1 MTQSQFGKFTIGNN
15 NMPDILV
22 IDDSPTIRS
31 MVTKILEENGHEIRE
46 AENGAEALKILEEF
60 RPDVCV
66 CDVEMPEMDGYSLL
80 RKVRAREEL
89 KDMPFLILTAKGKLS
104 DMFHMEGATDFV
116 EKSPEAFQTVQ
127 KKIESLLG

>member
-1 MTQSQFGKFTIGNN
+1 MAH
-15 NMPDILV
+15 ILV

-31 MVTKILEENGHEIRE
+31 MVTTILKENGHEIRE
-46 AENGAEALKILEEF
+46 AENGAQALKILEDF

-80 RKVRAREEL
+80 RKVRAQEALKEL
-89 KDMPFLILTAKGKLS
+89 PFLILTAKGKLG
-104 DMFHMEGATDFV
+104 DMFHLEGATDFV